1 LLQHGG
7 IELNSDEDFF
17 RESGEVFLEIL
28 DSLRNMALAANS
40 LAEMAV
46 ELNFEI
52 EANPQ
57 RFYDFLIDFE
67 SGVAAVRE
75 GYVQFCIAMGVDV
88 APDT

>member
-1 LLQHGG
+1 LK
-7 IELNSDEDFF
+7 SDEDLF
-17 RESGEVFLEIL
+17 RESGEAFLEFL
-28 DSLRNMALAANS
+28 EVLRNMALAAKS

-46 ELNFEI
+46 ELNFEV

-57 RFYDFLIDFE
+57 RFYEFLIDFE
-67 SGVAAVRE
+67 SGVAGVRE